1 MSEVVGV
8 GLLFGGLLLL
18 VVGLLWLIAQAYR
31 SSGLL
36 LAGLLLLTSPVGPL
50 VYGIIHFRKSLKPLS
65 LIVAGLLVGAVPFAL
80 SHGLELLWGLGERE
94 RIIAGER
101 HLVLTGWDRPDYSI
115 LNTRADVV
123 VLEMANSNVND
134 ETLKLLL
141 PLTKLRELTL
151 NDSAISD
158 EGLKFLRQLPALES
172 LRVARTKIT
181 KDGVVEFLADPPAK
195 LKELDVSGNSIPA
208 SALRKWKNQEPDI
221 RRYVN

>member
-1 MSEVVGV
+1 MSELVGV

-18 VVGLLWLIAQAYR
+18 VVGLLWLIVQAYR
-31 SSGLL
+31 SRGIIPAALLVLTTPLGPLLYGLIYFRKSRKPLVLILSGLL
-36 LAGLLLLTSPVGPL
+36 
-50 VYGIIHFRKSLKPLS
+50 I
-65 LIVAGLLVGAVPFAL
+65 GAAPFAF
-80 SHGLELLWGLGERE
+80 SHGLELLLGLGERE

-115 LNTRADVV
+115 LNSRSDVV
-123 VLEMANSNVND
+123 VLEMANPNVDD

-151 NDSAISD
+151 NDAVISD
-158 EGLKFLRQLPALES
+158 EGLKLLRQFPALES

-208 SALRKWKNQEPDI
+208 SALRKWKNQEPET

>member
-1 MSEVVGV
+1 MSELVGV

-18 VVGLLWLIAQAYR
+18 VVGLLWLIVQAYR
-31 SSGLL
+31 SRGIIPAALLVLTTPLGPLLYGLIYFRKSRKPLVLILSGLL
-36 LAGLLLLTSPVGPL
+36 
-50 VYGIIHFRKSLKPLS
+50 I
-65 LIVAGLLVGAVPFAL
+65 GAAPFAF
-80 SHGLELLWGLGERE
+80 SHGLELLLGLGERE

-101 HLVLTGWDRPDYSI
+101 HLVLTGWDQPDYSI
-115 LNTRADVV
+115 LNSRSDVV
-123 VLEMANSNVND
+123 VLEMANPNVDD

-151 NDSAISD
+151 NDAVISD
-158 EGLKFLRQLPALES
+158 EGLKLLRQFPALES

-208 SALRKWKNQEPDI
+208 SALRKWKNQEPET

>member
-8 GLLFGGLLLL
+8 GLLFGGLFLL
-18 VVGLLWLIAQAYR
+18 VVGLLWLIIQAYR
-31 SSGLL
+31 SSGIL
-36 LAGLLLLTSPVGPL
+36 LAVLLVLTTPLGPL
-50 VYGIIHFRKSLKPLS
+50 IYGLIHFRKSMRPLL
-65 LIVAGLLVGAVPFAL
+65 LILAGLFVGAVPFAF
-80 SHGLELLWGLGERE
+80 SHGLELLMGLGERE
-94 RIIAGER
+94 RILAGER

-115 LNTRADVV
+115 LSSRSDVV
-123 VLEMANSNVND
+123 VLEMGNPNVND

-151 NDSAISD
+151 NDSVISD
-158 EGLKFLRQLPALES
+158 EGLKLLRQLPALES

-181 KDGVVEFLADPPAK
+181 KEGVSDFLTDPPAK

-208 SALRKWKNQEPDI
+208 SALRKWKNQEPET

>member
-18 VVGLLWLIAQAYR
+18 LVGLLWLIAQAYR
-31 SSGLL
+31 SRGIFLAALL
-36 LAGLLLLTSPVGPL
+36 VLTTPVGPL
-50 VYGIIHFRKSLKPLS
+50 LYGLIHFSKSLKPL
-65 LIVAGLLVGAVPFAL
+65 IVILAGLLIGAAPFAF
-80 SHGLELLWGLGERE
+80 SHGLELLMGLGERE
-94 RIIAGER
+94 RLIAGER

-115 LNTRADVV
+115 LSSRVDVV
-123 VLEMANSNVND
+123 VLEMANPDVDD

-151 NDSAISD
+151 NDSLISD
-158 EGLKFLRQLPALES
+158 EGLNFLRQLPDLES
-172 LRVARTKIT
+172 LRVARTKIS
-181 KDGVVEFLADPPAK
+181 KDGVVEFLADPPAR

-208 SALRKWKNQEPDI
+208 SALRKWKNQEPEI

>member
-18 VVGLLWLIAQAYR
+18 VVGLLWLIVQAYR
-31 SSGLL
+31 SSGVLL
-36 LAGLLLLTSPVGPL
+36 SALLILTSPLGPL
-50 VYGIIHFRKSLKPLS
+50 VYGLIHFRKSLKPLVVI
-65 LIVAGLLVGAVPFAL
+65 LAGLLIGAAPFAF
-80 SHGLELLWGLGERE
+80 SHGLELLMGLGERE

-115 LNTRADVV
+115 LSSREDVA
-123 VLEMANSNVND
+123 VLEMANPNVND

-151 NDSAISD
+151 NDSVISD
-158 EGLKFLRQLPALES
+158 DGLKLLRQLPALES
-172 LRVARTKIT
+172 LRIARTKIT
-181 KDGVVEFLADPPAK
+181 KEGVVEFLADPPAK

-208 SALRKWKNQEPDI
+208 SALRKWKNQEPEI

>member
-18 VVGLLWLIAQAYR
+18 VAGLIWLIVRSYR
-31 SSGLL
+31 SRGFLLASLLVLTTPVGPLIYGLIHFRKCL
-36 LAGLLLLTSPVGPL
+36 RPLVLILAGLLT
-50 VYGIIHFRKSLKPLS
+50 
-65 LIVAGLLVGAVPFAL
+65 GALPFAF
-80 SHGLELLWGLGERE
+80 SHGLELLMGLGERE

-115 LNTRADVV
+115 LNSRTDVV
-123 VLEMANSNVND
+123 VLEMANPNVDD

-141 PLTKLRELTL
+141 PLTNLRELTL
-151 NDSAISD
+151 NDSLISD
-158 EGLKFLRQLPALES
+158 AGLQLLRQLPALES
-172 LRVARTKIT
+172 LRIARTKIT
-181 KDGVVEFLADPPAK
+181 KDGIVEFLADPPAK

-208 SALRKWKNQEPDI
+208 SALRKWKNQEPEI

>member
-18 VVGLLWLIAQAYR
+18 LVGLLWLIAQAYR
-31 SSGLL
+31 SRGIFLAALL
-36 LAGLLLLTSPVGPL
+36 VLTTPVGPL
-50 VYGIIHFRKSLKPLS
+50 LYGLIHFSKSLKPL
-65 LIVAGLLVGAVPFAL
+65 IVILAGLLIGAAPFAF
-80 SHGLELLWGLGERE
+80 SHGLELLMGLGERE
-94 RIIAGER
+94 RLIAGER
-101 HLVLTGWDRPDYSI
+101 HLALTGWDRPDYSI
-115 LNTRADVV
+115 LSSRVDVV
-123 VLEMANSNVND
+123 VLEMANPDVDD

-151 NDSAISD
+151 NDSLISD
-158 EGLKFLRQLPALES
+158 EGLNFLRQLPDLES
-172 LRVARTKIT
+172 LRVARTKIS

-208 SALRKWKNQEPDI
+208 SALRKWKNQEPEI

>member
-18 VVGLLWLIAQAYR
+18 VAGLLWLIAQAYR
-31 SSGLL
+31 SRGIFFAALL
-36 LAGLLLLTSPVGPL
+36 VLTTPVGPL
-50 VYGIIHFRKSLKPLS
+50 LYGLIHFSKSLKPLI
-65 LIVAGLLVGAVPFAL
+65 LILAGLLIGAVPFAF
-80 SHGLELLWGLGERE
+80 SHGLELLMGLGERE
-94 RIIAGER
+94 RMIAGER

-115 LNTRADVV
+115 LSSRSDVV
-123 VLEMANSNVND
+123 VLEMANPNVDD
-134 ETLKLLL
+134 ETLNLLL
-141 PLTKLRELTL
+141 PLVKLRELTL
-151 NDSAISD
+151 NDSVISD
-158 EGLKFLRQLPALES
+158 EGLQFLRQLPALES

-208 SALRKWKNQEPDI
+208 SALRKWKNQEPET

>member
-1 MSEVVGV
+1 VSEVVGV

-18 VVGLLWLIAQAYR
+18 VAGLIWLIVQSYR
-31 SSGLL
+31 SRGFL
-36 LAGLLLLTSPVGPL
+36 LALLLLLTTPFGPL
-50 VYGIIHFRKSLKPLS
+50 AYGLIHFRKCLRPLV
-65 LIVAGLLVGAVPFAL
+65 LILAGLLVGAVPFAF
-80 SHGLELLWGLGERE
+80 SHGLELLMGLGERE

-115 LNTRADVV
+115 LNSRTDVV
-123 VLEMANSNVND
+123 VLEMANPNVDD

-151 NDSAISD
+151 NDSVISD
-158 EGLKFLRQLPALES
+158 AGLQLLRQLPALES
-172 LRVARTKIT
+172 LRIARTKIT
-181 KDGVVEFLADPPAK
+181 KDGIVELLADPPAK

-208 SALRKWKNQEPDI
+208 SALRKWKNQEPEI